1 MNEGLKRHIQYISL
15 YQGKIFSIIMLGGLI
30 YGIFLSSVTNGSPGK
45 MLALDY
51 LEVILAIIPCSLTVN
66 YIRYQIDLCLS
77 MGCTRRNIYLSI
89 YILTA
94 ELLIESLAIFLLI
107 KMIASA
113 SITTDM
119 ILSFVVSELLSATLG
134 ILMGFLIRRFG
145 AAKMLLILLIFYAG
159 LTFFALYSFSLIT
172 EFLSSPSSRL
182 IIIGGMLIL
191 YGLIVTLFGKR
202 TIDIL

>member
-1 MNEGLKRHIQYISL
+1 MNEGFKRHIQYISL

-30 YGIFLSSVTNGSPGK
+30 YGIFLTTITNDSPEKITG
-45 MLALDY
+45 Y
-51 LEVILAIIPCSLTVN
+51 FETVLAIIPCSMIVK
-66 YIRYQIDLCLS
+66 YIMYQIDFCLS

-94 ELLIESLAIFLLI
+94 ELLVESLALFLLM
-107 KMIASA
+107 KMIAST
-113 SITTDM
+113 SITADM

-145 AAKMLLILLIFYAG
+145 YAKMMLILLAFYCG
-159 LTFFALYSFSLIT
+159 LAVFALYSFSLIT

>member
-15 YQGKIFSIIMLGGLI
+15 YQGKVFSIIILGGLI
-30 YGIFLSSVTNGSPGK
+30 YGVFLTSFVNGSPEEIIG
-45 MLALDY
+45 Y
-51 LEVILAIIPCSLTVN
+51 LETILAIIPCALIVN
-66 YIRYQIDLCLS
+66 YIRYQIDFCLS

-94 ELLIESLAIFLLI
+94 ELLIECLAIFLLM
-107 KMIASA
+107 KMIASTP
-113 SITTDM
+113 ITADM
-119 ILSFVVSELLSATLG
+119 ILSFVISELLSATLG
-134 ILMGFLIRRFG
+134 ILNGFLIRRFG
-145 AAKMLLILLIFYAG
+145 YAKMILILDIFYGG
-159 LTFFALYSFSLIT
+159 LAVFALNSFFLMT

-202 TIDIL
+202 TIDRM

>member
-1 MNEGLKRHIQYISL
+1 MNEGFKRHIQYISL
-15 YQGKIFSIIMLGGLI
+15 YQSKIFSIIILGGLI
-30 YGIFLSSVTNGSPGK
+30 YGIFLTTVINDSPEKITG
-45 MLALDY
+45 Y
-51 LEVILAIIPCSLTVN
+51 LETILAIFPCALIDK
-66 YIRYQIDLCLS
+66 YIRYQIDFCLS

-94 ELLIESLAIFLLI
+94 ELLIECLALFLLM
-107 KMIASA
+107 KMIAST
-113 SITTDM
+113 SITADM
-119 ILSFVVSELLSATLG
+119 ILSFVISELLSATLG

-145 AAKMLLILLIFYAG
+145 AAKMMLILLAFYCG
-159 LTFFALYSFSLIT
+159 LAVFALYSFSLIT